1 MPDALKASDVTVT
14 LVPEDIDRSPDRRT
28 RTLPTVSFGDG
39 ADTYPALGIPMP
51 PVYVFGVNFKI
62 DRVAIE
68 QPANGYVYHFDRANH
83 KIRIFQGN
91 NDGLADGPLVE
102 LGAVAVAATTLY
114 LDVLGS

>member
-1 MPDALKASDVTVT
+1 MPDALKASDVTVILT
-14 LVPEDIDRSPDRRT
+14 QEDFDRSPDRRI
-28 RTLPTVSFGDG
+28 RTLPTIKFGDA

-51 PVYVFGVNFKI
+51 AIQKFGMTFTI

-68 QPANGYVYHFDRANH
+68 QPADGYVYHFDRANH

-102 LGAVAVAATTLY
+102 LGAVAVPVTTLY
-114 LDVLGS
+114 LDVLGR